1 MSHSCAEWRG
11 DIGAYIVDALDG
23 PARAR
28 VRGHLAACADC
39 QAEYDDLVPVR
50 AWLARLASVRRW
62 PETGRAWQPEWPPR
76 ASLPEEPLPD
86 ARSDGAR
93 IPGRC
98 REPATRPAA
107 QPMRRLRGIRRRTR
121 RRLRAA
127 GVTLA
132 AAAAALAVLVTSGPP
147 AATFRAVNRIT
158 GVSGRAQLHGT
169 PAGTEIDLA
178 ASGLPGD
185 ERCILVAVARGDAD
199 IAGTWNATYDGS
211 ARIAGMSAFPA
222 SQLTTLRIESDSG
235 RLLLSIRV

>member
-28 VRGHLAACADC
+28 VRRHLAACADC
-39 QAEYDDLVPVR
+39 RAEYDELVPVR
-50 AWLARLASVRRW
+50 AWLGRLASVRRW
-62 PETGRAWQPEWPPR
+62 PGTCRAWQQEWPPR
-76 ASLPEEPLPD
+76 VSLPEGPLPE
-86 ARSDGAR
+86 AQSDGAR
-93 IPGRC
+93 APGRW
-98 REPATRPAA
+98 REPAARPAV
-107 QPMRRLRGIRRRTR
+107 QPTWRLRGIRLRTR

-132 AAAAALAVLVTSGPP
+132 AAAAFLAVLVTSGPL
-147 AATFRAVNRIT
+147 ATSFRAVDRTT

-178 ASGLPGD
+178 ARGLPGG

-211 ARIAGMSAFPA
+211 ARIAGISAFPA
-222 SQLTTLRIESDSG
+222 SQLTALRIESDSG